1 MPVTRS
7 PEARRS
13 VVCYAVSAV
22 GLAIVPAAL
31 PVLTSGG
38 HEVFGDTISTM
49 SGSEPEGDSAVG
61 SATGIGI
68 VRSARSPTFA
78 ALDHAGFRRY
88 YIGQGISLVGT
99 WLQAAAVRWLVFD
112 QTGSEFM
119 LGVVEVASL
128 TPGILVG
135 LYAGALADRVIP
147 VRMIVLMEFGQ
158 MMLAFLLA
166 LLVGL
171 GVVQTWQMIVIL
183 ALARICVTFELPSRQ
198 VFFYDL
204 VGAEILSNAI
214 ALNSGLFNATRVLG
228 PALAGVCLS
237 ALGAT
242 GCFALNGVS
251 YLAAI
256 AAVLSI
262 RLRHHE
268 RPLHRD
274 AFTIREIL
282 GGLHYL
288 FDDRRMFAQFAL
300 VAFFGVVGMGYEAM
314 VPAYARRVVGTGVYG
329 YSILLAAGGIGATV
343 GAFAVASLGNLG
355 RKELLTI
362 AGMVMFGGFLAGAA
376 LLPSWLPAGIAPGI
390 RLSVASACLLGA
402 GFGAVLL
409 YASSQTIIQLAVPDA
424 LRGRVM
430 GIWMITYSSSV
441 PLGALWT
448 GRAAQSLGVAPVMG
462 LSAFLCVATA
472 CVAWASGFLA
482 NPRVVS
488 FGPVNVPPGDDPP
501 LPMDAPG
508 GPL

>member
-1 MPVTRS
+1 MSDSATSTETV
-7 PEARRS
+7 RS
-13 VVCYAVSAV
+13 V
-22 GLAIVPAAL
+22 
-31 PVLTSGG
+31 
-38 HEVFGDTISTM
+38 
-49 SGSEPEGDSAVG
+49 
-61 SATGIGI
+61 
-68 VRSARSPTFA
+68 RSPTFA
-78 ALDHAGFRRY
+78 ALEHSGFRRY

-135 LYAGALADRVIP
+135 LYAGALADRVVP
-147 VRMIVLMEFGQ
+147 VRMIVLMEVGQ

-171 GVVQTWQMIVIL
+171 GVVQIWHMIVIL

-198 VFFYDL
+198 VFFYEL
-204 VGAEILSNAI
+204 VGPEILSNAI

-237 ALGAT
+237 TLGAT

-262 RLRHHE
+262 RLHH
-268 RPLHRD
+268 RPGPLHRD

-288 FDDRRMFAQFAL
+288 FEDRRMFAQFAL
-300 VAFFGVVGMGYEAM
+300 VAFFGIVGMGYEAM
-314 VPAYARRVVGTGVYG
+314 VPAYARRVIGTGVYG
-329 YSILLAAGGIGATV
+329 YSILLACAGIGATI
-343 GAFAVASLGNLG
+343 GAFAVASLGNLR
-355 RKELLTI
+355 RKESLTI
-362 AGMVMFGGFLAGAA
+362 AGMVIFGGSLAGAA
-376 LLPSWLPAGIAPGI
+376 LLPVWLPVDTALWV
-390 RLSVASACLLGA
+390 RLAVGSGCLLGA

-430 GIWMITYSSSV
+430 GIWMIVYSSSV

-472 CVAWASGFLA
+472 LVAWSSGFLA
-482 NPRVVS
+482 SPRAVS
-488 FGPVNVPPGDDPP
+488 AGPVSVPPGDDPP
-501 LPMDAPG
+501 VPMDAPG